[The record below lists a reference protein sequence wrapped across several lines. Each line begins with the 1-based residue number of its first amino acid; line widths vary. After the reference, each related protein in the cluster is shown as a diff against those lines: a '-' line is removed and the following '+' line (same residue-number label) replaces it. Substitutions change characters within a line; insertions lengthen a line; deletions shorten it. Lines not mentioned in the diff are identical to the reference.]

1 MEINIK
7 SLTKWYGKKIRA
19 IHNITF
25 DIKEGA
31 IFGLL
36 GPSGS
41 GKTTLIKVLSG
52 LIKDFKGQV
61 MINGIRLP
69 SRKTSSLIGYMPQ
82 TYALYMELSVK
93 ENLDFFASINGMH
106 SKKERYYRI
115 DELLGIL
122 QLTDKKNTPVEEL
135 SGGMKQRV
143 SLGSALIHKPKLL
156 LLDEPTIGLDP
167 RLRLQFWDYFKKL
180 AGEGTTILVT
190 THIFGEAKSCSHIA
204 FLKLGELIACDELDH
219 ILKEADS
226 KDLEEAFLFYME
238 KEATKDRRI
247 ISK

>member
-19 IHNITF
+19 INNINF
-25 DIKEGA
+25 DIREGA

-41 GKTTLIKVLSG
+41 GKTTLIKVLAG
-52 LIKDFKGQV
+52 LITNFKGQV
-61 MINGIRLP
+61 TINGIKLP

-106 SKKERYYRI
+106 SRKERSTRI
-115 DELLGIL
+115 DELLNIL
-122 QLTDKKNTPVEEL
+122 HLTDKKNAPVEEL

-143 SLGSALIHKPKLL
+143 SLGNALIHKPKLL

-180 AGEGTTILVT
+180 ADEGTTILVT

-204 FLKLGELIACDELDH
+204 FLRTGELIACDEIDNLLRKAGTQD
-219 ILKEADS
+219 IEK
-226 KDLEEAFLFYME
+226 AFLYYIE
-238 KEATKDRRI
+238 GDIRDKEEITL
-247 ISK
+247 